1 MVQQPRWGSIAR
13 ASQKLNACRI
23 AVIGQ
28 LRINN
33 LIYWHD
39 GSEKT
44 APVKLG
50 SLPDDKEARVN
61 PGMSQDNNAFSGLG
75 LKLAPASSVEG
86 AGSHGV
92 VISDIDPD
100 GVAAQ
105 KGLQIG
111 DVILEAGGRAVNQPA
126 DISAVL
132 AEAKKDNRKAVL
144 LRVKGSEGTHFVAIE
159 VKPAS

>member
-1 MVQQPRWGSIAR
+1 VGRGESSVKTLSR
-13 ASQKLNACRI
+13 EGNSRSSASR
-23 AVIGQ
+23 
-28 LRINN
+28 
-33 LIYWHD
+33 
-39 GSEKT
+39 E
-44 APVKLG
+44 
-50 SLPDDKEARVN
+50 
-61 PGMSQDNNAFSGLG
+61 NNAFSGLG
-75 LKLAPASSVEG
+75 LTLAPASSVEG

-111 DVILEAGGRAVNQPA
+111 DVILEAGGHAVNQPA

-144 LRVKGSEGTHFVAIE
+144 LRVKGSEGTHFVAIT